1 MAEAMSCTEL
11 HNMAKAFALQ
21 NFPEVSGDKLAG
33 PFHAVAS
40 ATGPHGETVPEVK
53 KADEC
58 KREMHCLSLEP
69 KVGN

>member
-21 NFPEVSGDKLAG
+21 NFPEVSGDKHVG
-33 PFHAVAS
+33 PFRGGLGS
-40 ATGPHGETVPEVK
+40 AAEQHDEPVPEVK

-58 KREMHCLSLEP
+58 KREINFLSLAP
-69 KVGN
+69 K